1 MPEPWEQLRGEPQE
15 SFNRFLFYR
24 NLGPA
29 RSLSRAYRHYL
40 QSLPPD
46 PEKPAEA
53 TKSLKRLHVPGNWID
68 DSQRHKWA
76 KRAASWDTSLLLKM
90 GSDLAPFWNQILRDV
105 VRKAAEALL
114 STKLKPKSWKDV
126 LLVLDKISPYLNPDV
141 LKANQLGAGDGEQP
155 PVIGHG
161 DTTVPTSAIP
171 PRLYEPAHE
180 LGPEGLPALK
190 DPKSSVK

>member
-1 MPEPWEQLRGEPQE
+1 MPEPWDQLRGEPQE
-15 SFNRFLFYR
+15 SFNRFLIYR

-29 RSLSRAYRHYL
+29 RSLSRAYRYYS
-40 QSLPPD
+40 QSLSPD
-46 PEKPAEA
+46 PTKPAEA
-53 TKSLKRLHVPGNWID
+53 AKSFKRLQVPGNWID
-68 DSQRHKWA
+68 DSQRYKWTA
-76 KRAASWDTSLLLKM
+76 RAAAWDTSLLLKM

-114 STKLKPKSWKDV
+114 SAKLKPKTWKDV

-141 LKANQLGAGDGEQP
+141 LKASQLGAGDGEQP

-161 DTTVPTSAIP
+161 DKPDPTQTIP
-171 PRLYEPAHE
+171 TKISEPAHE
-180 LGPEGLPALK
+180 SGAPLAPK